1 MILVEKLAYLIE
13 KLSIRIKFGKIPNKH
28 IDINICLTKAF
39 AIYKISL
46 SCIMINIFPG
56 TVIKIDRMFS
66 L

>member
-1 MILVEKLAYLIE
+1 MILVEKFAHLME
-13 KLSIRIKFGKIPNKH
+13 QLSTRIKFGKIPNRH

-39 AIYKISL
+39 AIYEISQ

-56 TVIKIDRMFS
+56 IKIDRMFS